1 MRREIQIGKIFS
13 IVQGK
18 KISPIYPD
26 MMYIMSAI
34 LYYLEYR
41 VLSLSISN
49 AGGDLQAMVFR
60 KLSPKQG
67 KFICVCAAS
76 AVRGAVVVALL
87 LLFANSCCR
96 YVLCCYSVSSIVS
109 TRGKKTPKRR

>member
-18 KISPIYPD
+18 KILPIYPD

-49 AGGDLQAMVFR
+49 AGGDLQAMVVFR
-60 KLSPKQG
+60 ILSPKQG

-96 YVLCCYSVSSIVS
+96 YVLCTI
-109 TRGKKTPKRR
+109 